1 MNHLDQKTD
10 EEIITLVLSDK
21 HYYAEIVLRYEEKL
35 TRYVRRIAQ
44 LTLEEL
50 EDLLQDIFVKA
61 YININGFNPTL
72 SFSSWIYR
80 ITHNETMTLMRKRKY
95 VRLRLLSK
103 TQRSSQRHLPLLM
116 MSEGSRH

>member
-50 EDLLQDIFVKA
+50 EDLLQDIFV
-61 YININGFNPTL
+61 
-72 SFSSWIYR
+72 
-80 ITHNETMTLMRKRKY
+80 
-95 VRLRLLSK
+95 
-103 TQRSSQRHLPLLM
+103 
-116 MSEGSRH
+116 EGLH